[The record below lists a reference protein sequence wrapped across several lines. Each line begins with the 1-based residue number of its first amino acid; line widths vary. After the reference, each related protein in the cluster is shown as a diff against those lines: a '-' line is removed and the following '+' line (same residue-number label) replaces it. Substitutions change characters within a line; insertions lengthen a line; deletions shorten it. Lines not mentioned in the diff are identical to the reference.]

1 MTTRLSSPLE
11 HGRGLTLV
19 PGTPRHDVVQRD
31 DILKM
36 INEQVDKK
44 LESFNQSFQTNIMPD
59 LIKQFESSMRN
70 LLQQTTSRV
79 A

>member
-1 MTTRLSSPLE
+1 MTRRLSSSLE
-11 HGRGLTLV
+11 GGRGLTLV
-19 PGTPRHDVVQRD
+19 PGTPRQDVMQKD

-36 INEQVDKK
+36 IDEQVDKK
-44 LESFNQSFQTNIMPD
+44 FGSFNQSFQTDIMPD